1 MFALYSIHIISV
13 FKISFCRNIYTYIKF
28 YKIGRN
34 LCYMYNLDFFFC
46 HFKMFISIAQ
56 HALMIS
62 FIISGYVLD
71 SLNMQIK
78 LKSWD
83 FRVTGD
89 DITH

>member
-1 MFALYSIHIISV
+1 MFALYSIYIISV
-13 FKISFCRNIYTYIKF
+13 LKVSLCRNIYTHIKF

-34 LCYMYNLDFFFC
+34 LCYMYNLDFFLFQNVYLNSSAC
-46 HFKMFISIAQ
+46 IDDLIHNLRVCFR
-56 HALMIS
+56 L
-62 FIISGYVLD
+62 
-71 SLNMQIK
+71 LNMQIK